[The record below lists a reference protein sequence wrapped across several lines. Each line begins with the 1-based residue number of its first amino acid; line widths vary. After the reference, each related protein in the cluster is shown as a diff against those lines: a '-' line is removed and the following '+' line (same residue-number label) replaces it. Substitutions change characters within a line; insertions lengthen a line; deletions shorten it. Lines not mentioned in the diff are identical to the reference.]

1 MILLAKISTGILAC
15 MFVACMLLQFVRVR
29 AGKLSGFLVG
39 SVFVICMVLIAYSSW
54 LGTGSDI
61 SRYYVMLDGLEGK
74 SFAWA
79 MKNGTYKNTIL
90 TNVLFWLIAQ
100 TGNNHL
106 LPAVSTLLILI
117 NIIYFIR
124 LETKRDTL
132 EPSTQMTYV
141 ILYLAVA
148 SFAAVMTGVRQDWMI
163 SVFAIALHRDVVQ
176 KKRGIITILLYAAAC
191 MIHSS
196 ALMLIAVRL
205 ASLVR
210 GWFRFIFLGWSLLI
224 PYAERFTKLEGL
236 FGEAAEKLNQYQI
249 IEGLDIRYTVAR
261 TVVLVLLLI
270 ALYILKKKDKANRYY
285 AFMEMLMI
293 FAVSAVGVQHV
304 YARLLTAA
312 GVLSLPLLSDFKKRV
327 SASVWS
333 LFLGALMFICVGLFA
348 YQFTL
353 IRNYWVFR

>member
-1 MILLAKISTGILAC
+1 MILLAKISTGIVAC
-15 MFVACMLLQFVRVR
+15 MFVTCMLLQFVRVR

-61 SRYYVMLDGLEGK
+61 SRYYSILNGLEGK

-90 TNVLFWLIAQ
+90 TNAFFWLIAQ

-106 LPAVSTLLILI
+106 LPAVSTFLILI

-132 EPSTQMTYV
+132 EPSTQITYV

-176 KKRGIITILLYAAAC
+176 QKRGVVTILLYAASC
-191 MIHSS
+191 MIHNS
-196 ALMLIAVRL
+196 ALLLIIVRL

-210 GWFRFIFLGWSLLI
+210 GWVRYIFLGWGVLI
-224 PYAERFTKLEGL
+224 PYAERFTSLEGI
-236 FGEAAEKLNQYQI
+236 FGEAADKLNKYQ
-249 IEGLDIRYTVAR
+249 GVQDLDIRNILAR
-261 TVVLVLLLI
+261 TLMTAMLLVVLLWM
-270 ALYILKKKDKANRYY
+270 KRKDKQNRYY
-285 AFMEMLMI
+285 GFMETLMI
-293 FAVSAVGVQHV
+293 FCFGSVGVQHM
-304 YARLLTAA
+304 YARLLTATS
-312 GVLSLPLLSDFKKRV
+312 VLSLPLLADFKKRV